1 MVKGGSVLDVRE
13 RSVLQRL
20 ATQELAGLYS
30 LARRLGCVDPEELVQ
45 ESLLRAC
52 RSFGTL
58 RDPQAGCKW
67 LRTILTNVWRD
78 RLRRDGRLPDE
89 VLVEEE
95 ESFSLYRTLEEEDPF
110 PYSDTLHVDFLGSFS
125 EYDVHLVLD
134 RLPPRY
140 RAPLVLRY
148 IEGFD
153 TAEVAEA
160 LDLPEGTVM
169 SQLHR
174 GRQRFERAL
183 WAYAEESGMID
194 GTDPT
199 QAVHEGSRR

>member
-1 MVKGGSVLDVRE
+1 MVTGVSMLDVRE
-13 RSVLQRL
+13 RSALQRL
-20 ATQELAGLYS
+20 AKQELAGMYS
-30 LARRLGCVDPEELVQ
+30 LARRLGGVDPEELVQ

-52 RSFGTL
+52 RSYTTL
-58 RDPQAGCKW
+58 RDPQAGRKW

-89 VLVEEE
+89 IPVDEE
-95 ESFSLYRTLEEEDPF
+95 ESFSLYRTLAEEDPF

-125 EYDVHLVLD
+125 EHDVHVVLG
-134 RLPPRY
+134 RLPAMY

-153 TAEVAEA
+153 TAGVAEA
-160 LDLPEGTVM
+160 LELPEGTVM

-183 WAYAEESGMID
+183 WAYAEESGMV
-194 GTDPT
+194 GATET
-199 QAVHEGSRR
+199 AAVQGGGPR